1 MNGFVMS
8 EEGTIEKLDKEEKQ
22 ALSELTKEI
31 QEELF
36 KEYLETEYKGDEKY
50 DSFNRHIEF
59 LQIPKDNET
68 LEKYKNEIMD
78 KYVLQDHLNIIR
90 LLKTDD
96 YIKGK
101 LIAAKESSYDIKNM
115 TMIYSKVKAIRDL
128 EKKYNIEPLQVDYTM
143 TGDINMDDNEY
154 RYIRN
159 VFRITRDKPKT
170 YNELRSIY
178 ISMIRNITTG
188 DLLKSER
195 IKSRKEGKRDFMT
208 YNLDNDYIQ
217 HHLEL
222 NKFYNTDCT
231 HFHDSFVTKYNIP
244 VKKVKFDD
252 TDEEYDIDENC
263 RLLDVII

>member
-1 MNGFVMS
+1 
-8 EEGTIEKLDKEEKQ
+8 
-22 ALSELTKEI
+22 
-31 QEELF
+31 
-36 KEYLETEYKGDEKY
+36 
-50 DSFNRHIEF
+50 
-59 LQIPKDNET
+59 
-68 LEKYKNEIMD
+68 MD
-78 KYVLQDHLNIIR
+78 KYILQDHLNIIR

-101 LIAAKESSYDIKNM
+101 LIGVKESSYDIKNM
-115 TMIYSKVKAIRDL
+115 TMIYSKVKTVRDL
-128 EKKYNIEPLQVDYTM
+128 EKKYKIQSLEVDYTM
-143 TGDINMDDNEY
+143 FGDINMDDNEY

-159 VFRITRDKPKT
+159 VFRITRDKST
-170 YNELRSIY
+170 NYNDLRRIY

-188 DLLKSER
+188 DLITGKQSMKKEN
-195 IKSRKEGKRDFMT
+195 RKKMMYSIDEKT
-208 YNLDNDYIQ
+208 IQ

>member
-1 MNGFVMS
+1 
-8 EEGTIEKLDKEEKQ
+8 
-22 ALSELTKEI
+22 
-31 QEELF
+31 
-36 KEYLETEYKGDEKY
+36 
-50 DSFNRHIEF
+50 
-59 LQIPKDNET
+59 
-68 LEKYKNEIMD
+68 MD

-128 EKKYNIEPLQVDYTM
+128 EKKYKIQPLEVDYTM
-143 TGDINMDDNEY
+143 FGDINMDDNEY

-170 YNELRSIY
+170 YSELRSIY

-188 DLLKSER
+188 DLITGKQSMKKET
-195 IKSRKEGKRDFMT
+195 RKQMLYSIDEKT
-208 YNLDNDYIQ
+208 IQ

-252 TDEEYDIDENC
+252 TDEECDEAERTDHVEYEYDIDEQC

>member
-1 MNGFVMS
+1 MGRIIIDD
-8 EEGTIEKLDKEEKQ
+8 G
-22 ALSELTKEI
+22 
-31 QEELF
+31 
-36 KEYLETEYKGDEKY
+36 LERMEKY
-50 DSFNRHIEF
+50 VE
-59 LQIPKDNET
+59 QET
-68 LEKYKNEIMD
+68 TKNVVNVELLEKYKNEIMD

-115 TMIYSKVKAIRDL
+115 TMIYSKVKAVRDL
-128 EKKYNIEPLQVDYTM
+128 EKKYKIQPLEVDYTM
-143 TGDINMDDNEY
+143 FGDINMDDNEY

-170 YNELRSIY
+170 YSELRSIY

-217 HHLEL
+217 YHLEL

-244 VKKVKFDD
+244 VKKVKFDNSD
-252 TDEEYDIDENC
+252 DEYDIDENC